1 MYLDFLQENS
11 KQVLNDAAFVFKFIP
26 YVFFGRKYKKLVH
39 FLLTVSV
46 VYFRESGRAGT
57 HHVGGGRQTQ
67 VAAIGLET
75 SVNSCIVYLVF
86 FIKKFSYIFYIFS
99 CHIIT
104 GGIHLNV
111 TKEILSENI
120 RHVFPLKP

>member
-1 MYLDFLQENS
+1 MYLYFLQENS

-67 VAAIGLET
+67 VAAISLET

-86 FIKKFSYIFYIFS
+86 Y
-99 CHIIT
+99 
-104 GGIHLNV
+104 
-111 TKEILSENI
+111 KEIFIHILHLFVSHNYRWCTFERNK
-120 RHVFPLKP
+120 RNSF